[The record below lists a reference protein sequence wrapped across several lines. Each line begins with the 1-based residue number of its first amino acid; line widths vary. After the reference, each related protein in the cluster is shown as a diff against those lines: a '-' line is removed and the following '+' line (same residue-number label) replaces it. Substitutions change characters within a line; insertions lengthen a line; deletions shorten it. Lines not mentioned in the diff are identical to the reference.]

1 MKRFLEQYLKIY
13 SPEVSRF
20 IWLAAIFFTIFFVT
34 AIFRNYVDTAFLK
47 RFGPEYIPWMLVISA
62 LLTMVVLNWA
72 DRFARRYSDP
82 FLLSGFLAIYAI
94 GSALCFLMVKAQ
106 LTIVYPI
113 LYQLMGLLDALLL
126 VYLWNIAGD
135 LFDARQGKRIFPL
148 ITASQVLGSTIGSFS
163 TRPITFAIGED
174 AALLIFGAVFLV
186 TAGFLATS
194 SRKVVGAT
202 APSVTGVKTAP
213 VKKPLSE
220 IPGLMKQFPIV
231 KYLIICGL
239 LPNVLL
245 PIFSYQFSVI
255 ANDTFASEQS
265 LITFL
270 SMFRGMTT
278 LITFVVLLF
287 VGRVYT
293 RMGLPNASLV
303 HPINFT
309 ILFSGLAAFFNIYVA
324 AYGQFSVIMI
334 QRAIAGPVNKI
345 LYSVIPKELQAW
357 SRTFIR
363 GTVLK
368 IGMLIGSLTMI
379 VLKPVL
385 EPRGFAYIAMV
396 VAAYWVYETLI
407 FRKEYKRILR
417 QVIVED
423 KIDFDQVEA
432 VRTFDAGGAPMG
444 LESQAVDVPSA
455 ELVEDSASVQAMDPE
470 LALRMLDDPS
480 LSARAEAAASF
491 RLNPDMRA
499 AGKLIRCLEGTE
511 DKLRDAALE
520 ALIAYPAD
528 VLPFL
533 EASLTRANLR
543 GKQGILEVIRLSPIL
558 SEFEMTHLL
567 SRSVEE
573 AYGNLLVIRQL
584 ESRKDLTSVNLLL
597 DHLKARNDEILRL
610 LFYALWVFH
619 DDMRLMY
626 QALKS
631 DTAAV
636 AVEMV
641 ETSIRGGNVPYLLP
655 LIDDVPLNEKIEK
668 GRKLFA
674 LVENDTPERLLALLA
689 QAQDAVTRMLAA
701 YAMGE
706 MMPNP
711 AFVPILASLQ
721 EDEDAAVSQVA
732 EFASARGMNKETKM
746 PEILDI
752 IKKLKDFD
760 LFEGMGTRELHAVA
774 TISEHMRLKKDDIV
788 VRAGEEN
795 HSIYLILSGN
805 ITIYSDYGTPN
816 QKEVRSSGAGQYFNF
831 AAMFLTDPPI
841 NTSVV
846 TQETEAYVIQ
856 QSQFHE
862 IMRVYPQIGMNLLAI
877 AARLFRNLGVSV

>member
-13 SPEVSRF
+13 SHEVSRF
-20 IWLAAIFFTIFFVT
+20 IWLGAIFFAIFFVT

-62 LLTMVVLNWA
+62 LLTMVVLTWA
-72 DRFARRYSDP
+72 DKFARRYSDP
-82 FLLSGFLAIYAI
+82 FLLSGFLGIYAV
-94 GSALCFLMVKAQ
+94 GSALCYLMVKAH

-148 ITASQVLGSTIGSFS
+148 ITASQVLGTTLGSFS
-163 TRPITFAIGED
+163 TRPITLVIGED
-174 AALLIFGAVFLV
+174 ATLLIFGAVFLV

-194 SRKVVGAT
+194 SRKVIGAT
-202 APSVTGVKTAP
+202 DPRVTAAKPAP

-220 IPGLMKQFPIV
+220 IPELMKQFPIV
-231 KYLIICGL
+231 RYLIICGL

-255 ANDTFASEQS
+255 ATDTFASEQS

-287 VGRVYT
+287 VGRVYS

-368 IGMLIGSLTMI
+368 VGMLAGSLTMI

-385 EPRGFAYIAMV
+385 EPQGFAYIAAV

-444 LESQAVDVPSA
+444 LESRTVDMSYG
-455 ELVEDSASVQAMDPE
+455 ELVEDPAEAQGMDPE

-499 AGKLIRCLEGTE
+499 AGKLIRCLENTD

-520 ALIAYPAD
+520 SLIAYPID

-533 EASLTRANLR
+533 EASLARANLR
-543 GKQGILEVIRLSPIL
+543 GKQGILEVIRLSPNL

-573 AYGNLLVIRQL
+573 AYSNLLVIRQL

-597 DHLKARNDEILRL
+597 EHLHSRNDDILRL

-626 QALKS
+626 QSLKS

-641 ETSIRGGNVPYLLP
+641 ETSIRGDNLPYLLP

-674 LVENDTPERLLALLA
+674 LVKNDTPERLLALLA
-689 QAQDAVTRMLAA
+689 QSQDAVTRMLAA

-706 MMPNP
+706 MMPNMSFI
-711 AFVPILASLQ
+711 ATLATLQ
-721 EDEDAAVSQVA
+721 EDEDATVRQVA
-732 EFASARGMNKETKM
+732 EFASARGMHKETKM
-746 PEILDI
+746 PEILEI
-752 IKKLKDFD
+752 ITRLKEFD

-774 TISEHMRLKKDDIV
+774 TISEHVRWKEGDIV
-788 VRAGEEN
+788 IRADEEN
-795 HSIYLILSGN
+795 HSIYLILSGK
-805 ITIYSDYGTPN
+805 ITSYSEYGTAD
-816 QKEVRSSGAGQYFNF
+816 QKEVRSVEGGQYLNF
-831 AAMFLTDPPI
+831 VPMFLAAPPI
-841 NTSVV
+841 TTSVV
-846 TQETEAYVIQ
+846 AHETEAYVLQ

-877 AARLFRNLGVSV
+877 AARLLRKMGMA